1 MKKKEFIKRLDKKI
15 LVFDGAM
22 GTMLQSKGLNS
33 DECPEIYNLFHKEVL
48 LEIHS
53 QYVDAGCD
61 IIQTNTF
68 GANKIKL
75 SQYGLLNSVVEINQ
89 HAADIARKASKGRC
103 LVAGDIGPVGK
114 LLYPYGDLS
123 FDQAC
128 EAFYEQAKALVDEG
142 VDLINIETMSDL
154 HEAKAAVIAVK
165 AAGNLPIICTVTY
178 EQNLRTL
185 MGTDPQTAVTILEAL
200 GADVVGTNC
209 GFGPDKMVEILKRS
223 HEISEMYLIAQPNA
237 GLPRLVGNT
246 AVYDLSP
253 EGMAGFA
260 EPLVK
265 AGANIIGGCCGTTPA
280 HIKELVS
287 VVSGLKPI
295 PRKKIEFSKL
305 AGSSK
310 TVLIG
315 HELPTK
321 VIGECINPTA
331 RKHLKQA
338 LKDDNMD
345 VIVDEAFKQLD
356 AGAHIIDVNMGMK
369 DSGSSEG
376 ERMEKAILAI
386 QGMISEPLSID
397 TVDLKA
403 MEAAL
408 KVYRGKPLLNSTTGE
423 DDVLDAVIN
432 LALKYGA
439 AILGLTLDGAGIP
452 ETAEER
458 AVIAKKIVN
467 RALEKGMKKQDIFID
482 TLTLTAGAQQKLVME
497 TIKALRTVKAELGV
511 RTALGVSNV
520 SHGLPAR
527 ENLNA
532 AFLTMAL
539 EAGLDLPIMNPMH
552 ESMWAVIHSA
562 DVLTGKDL
570 QAAVYIRK
578 SQPDSYKKNEKIS
591 EDSLENKLRNTIK
604 AGEKGQVFKIID
616 ELKSQGKEAVT
627 IINECVIPALDEV
640 GSLYEKHIFFL
651 PQLLLAAEAAQKCFE
666 YLKEDLKKSGQ
677 KKEGTIV
684 LATVKNDIHDIG
696 KNIVAVMLENHGFEV
711 IDLGRD
717 VSADTIIST
726 ALEHNADIIGLSALM
741 TTTMQEMKKVTQQ
754 LKQLK
759 INIPVLIGGAVITQD
774 YAEEIGAYYAN
785 DAIEAVKQSR
795 KLIVERDNLR

>member
-1 MKKKEFIKRLDKKI
+1 MKKKEFIELLDKKI

-22 GTMLQSKGLNS
+22 GTMLQSKGLKA
-33 DECPEIYNLFHKEVL
+33 DECPEIYSLFHKEVL
-48 LEIHS
+48 LDIHG

-89 HAADIARKASKGRC
+89 HATDIARKASKGRC

-114 LLYPYGDLS
+114 MLYPYGDLN
-123 FDQAC
+123 FD
-128 EAFYEQAKALVDEG
+128 EAYEVFYEQAKALVDEG

-154 HEAKAAVIAVK
+154 YEAKIAVIAVK

-185 MGTDPQTAVTILEAL
+185 MGTDPETAVTILEAL
-200 GADVVGTNC
+200 GVDVIGTNC
-209 GFGPDKMVEILKRS
+209 GFGADRMVEVLKRS
-223 HEISEMYLIAQPNA
+223 HDISEAFLIAQPNA

-246 AVYDLSP
+246 TVYDLSP
-253 EGMAGFA
+253 KGMAGFA

-280 HIKELVS
+280 HIKELVLT
-287 VVSGLKPI
+287 VSGLKPI

-315 HELPTK
+315 KELSTK

-369 DSGSSEG
+369 DSGNSEG

-397 TVDLKA
+397 TIDLKA
-403 MEAAL
+403 MEAGL
-408 KVYRGKPLLNSTTGE
+408 KAYRGKPLLNSTTGE
-423 DDVLDAVIN
+423 DNVLDAVIS
-432 LALKYGA
+432 LAIRYGA
-439 AILGLTLDGAGIP
+439 SILGLPLDGAGIP

-458 AVIAKKIVN
+458 VAIAKKIVN
-467 RALEKGMKKQDIFID
+467 RALERGMKKQDIFID

-497 TIKALRTVKAELGV
+497 TIKALKIVKEELGV
-511 RTALGVSNV
+511 KTALGVSNV

-527 ENLNA
+527 ENLNSV
-532 AFLTMAL
+532 FLAMAL

-552 ESMWAVIHSA
+552 ENMWTVIHSA
-562 DVLTGKDL
+562 DVLTGKDP
-570 QAAVYIRK
+570 QASAYIGR
-578 SQPDSYKKNEKIS
+578 SQPDSHKKAENIL
-591 EDSLENKLRNTIK
+591 EDSFENKLRDTIK
-604 AGEKGQVFKIID
+604 SGEKGQVFKIID
-616 ELKSQGKEAVT
+616 ELKSQGKEAIT

-640 GSLYEKHIFFL
+640 GNLYEKHIFFL
-651 PQLLLAAEAAQKCFE
+651 PQLLLAAETAQKCFG
-666 YLKEDLKKSGQ
+666 YLKEDLQKSGQ
-677 KKEGTIV
+677 EKEGTIV

-696 KNIVAVMLENHGFEV
+696 KNIVAVMLENHGFNV

-717 VSADTIIST
+717 VSADVIIST
-726 ALEHNADIIGLSALM
+726 ALEHKADIIGLSALM
-741 TTTMQEMKKVTQQ
+741 TTTMQEMRKVTEQ
-754 LKQLK
+754 LNKIK
-759 INIPVLIGGAVITQD
+759 INIPVLIGGAVVTQD

-795 KLIVERDNLR
+795 KLIMERKNL